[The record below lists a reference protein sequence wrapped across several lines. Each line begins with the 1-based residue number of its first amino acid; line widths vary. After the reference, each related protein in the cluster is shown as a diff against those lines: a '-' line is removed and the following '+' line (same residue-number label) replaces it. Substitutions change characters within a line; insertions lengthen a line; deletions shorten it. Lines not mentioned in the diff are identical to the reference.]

1 MSGCHNPN
9 TDSCKCVF
17 CLEKRIKDIEYRLN
31 AIVKLPN
38 ELDIRLQ
45 DVERI
50 TDKLGDS
57 FVKMKKEWEQKLDI
71 DYKKWCEYFSEVY
84 PQKKPHKCP
93 VCDGSGIITT
103 CRVVGGYSGIITSNS
118 ENKCNAC
125 EGKGIIW
132 G

>member
-31 AIVKLPN
+31 AIVELPN

-57 FVKMKKEWEQKLDI
+57 FVKMKKEI
-71 DYKKWCEYFSEVY
+71 RN
-84 PQKKPHKCP
+84 KPHKCP